1 MGRRRKLQDATVVVT
16 GASSGIGRATV
27 EALAAAGATV
37 VATARREAA
46 LRELAEQCTGAE
58 GGVHPMPAD
67 VTDLEAV
74 EELARETVGRF
85 GRLDAWV
92 NNAGVNQYG
101 RFEEVPF
108 DEWRRVI
115 EVNLLGQAHG
125 ARAAI
130 PYFREQGEGVLVNVS
145 SVLAKVASPLQSAY
159 VASKFG
165 VRGLSDSLRQELQD
179 VPGVHVANVM
189 PGPIDTPLFQHAA
202 NHTGHRIKA
211 PAPTVDATRVAA
223 AILRV
228 IVAPED
234 EVGVG
239 LNTRLGLTGNRVA
252 PRITDR
258 VAAPMMVA
266 AHLDDDEFAPP
277 TSGTLF
283 EPMDEGAEVSGGWK
297 PLRAGRPGRTVAM
310 LATAAAVATATAAGL
325 RSRDGR

>member
-1 MGRRRKLQDATVVVT
+1 MVVT

-37 VATARREAA
+37 VATARRETA
-46 LRELAEQCTGAE
+46 LQELAEGCSGTKGD
-58 GGVHPMPAD
+58 VHPMVAD
-67 VTDLEAV
+67 VTDHSQIED
-74 EELARETVGRF
+74 LAREVVGRF

-115 EVNLLGQAHG
+115 EVNLMGQAHG

-130 PYFREQGEGVLVNVS
+130 PYFREQGEGVLVNVT

-179 VPGVHVANVM
+179 APDIRVCNVM

-202 NHTGHRIKA
+202 NHTGFRITA
-211 PAPTVDATRVAA
+211 PDPTVDATRVAE
-223 AILRV
+223 AIMKV
-228 IVAPED
+228 IVHPKD

-239 LNTRLGLTGNRVA
+239 VNTRLGLLGNRVA
-252 PRITDR
+252 PRLTDR
-258 VAAPMMVA
+258 VATPLMFASHIDDQETVA
-266 AHLDDDEFAPP
+266 P

-283 EPMDEGAEVSGGWK
+283 EPLAEGTEVSGGWK
-297 PLRAGRPGRTVAM
+297 TVQVARPKRTVAM
-310 LATAAAVATATAAGL
+310 AAGAAALVVAAGAIL
-325 RSRDGR
+325 KARDGR